1 MKKTIFLTLLSIV
14 LLNSISYA
22 QTRLKSTVVDQNSAP
37 IIGATILIQ
46 NDSTN
51 LGKLT
56 DVTGTF
62 EVELAPGNYSLEVRY
77 LGFQPYKQQ
86 IELSG
91 DSTVLE
97 NIVLQEGAEQLQNV
111 EIIGRIRRDYNSDY
125 SFSASKVAIK
135 NRELP
140 QAVAA
145 VTKELIADRQAF
157 QLGEA
162 VKAVSNVSLTGL
174 YNHYNIR
181 GITQADDGQMLNGM
195 RTRQYY
201 FLQPITSH
209 LERVEVIKGPSSVT
223 FSSADPGG
231 TVNMVT
237 KKPLTEKQS
246 EIAIAT
252 GSFGTLRTTADFTG
266 PLNESKTLLYR
277 FNAAYQ
283 EADSFRDV
291 VNNNAIL
298 FVPSLSYVPN
308 DSTSLNVEMIY
319 NNAEGNL
326 DRGQPIFGA
335 INGEYDINSTPITR
349 NVGASND
356 HYKTRELVFTASFSK
371 KFSENF
377 GFNAQFMKQT
387 WDEDLAEHRVGGT
400 MVDIDGNVIPT
411 LARLRYDERQQF
423 WETDNLSAYF
433 NYDISSGSITNKL
446 LVGYDTTRW
455 ERKIG
460 AGWFRA
466 RRYLT
471 VNGGQANYNPANPD
485 NYQQMTINGVT
496 TPVPA
501 GAYFDL
507 ENPFNGAR
515 NTSNYAVSNLSQ
527 YLPANL
533 TSSDG
538 VYIQNQF
545 KVGKFWP

>member
-1 MKKTIFLTLLSIV
+1 MKKTIFLTLLSVV

-209 LERVEVIKGPSSVT
+209 LERVEVIKV
-223 FSSADPGG
+223 
-231 TVNMVT
+231 
-237 KKPLTEKQS
+237 L
-246 EIAIAT
+246 
-252 GSFGTLRTTADFTG
+252 LR
-266 PLNESKTLLYR
+266 
-277 FNAAYQ
+277 
-283 EADSFRDV
+283 
-291 VNNNAIL
+291 
-298 FVPSLSYVPN
+298 
-308 DSTSLNVEMIY
+308 
-319 NNAEGNL
+319 
-326 DRGQPIFGA
+326 
-335 INGEYDINSTPITR
+335 
-349 NVGASND
+349 
-356 HYKTRELVFTASFSK
+356 
-371 KFSENF
+371 
-377 GFNAQFMKQT
+377 
-387 WDEDLAEHRVGGT
+387 
-400 MVDIDGNVIPT
+400 
-411 LARLRYDERQQF
+411 
-423 WETDNLSAYF
+423 
-433 NYDISSGSITNKL
+433 
-446 LVGYDTTRW
+446 
-455 ERKIG
+455 
-460 AGWFRA
+460 
-466 RRYLT
+466 
-471 VNGGQANYNPANPD
+471 
-485 NYQQMTINGVT
+485 
-496 TPVPA
+496 
-501 GAYFDL
+501 
-507 ENPFNGAR
+507 
-515 NTSNYAVSNLSQ
+515 
-527 YLPANL
+527 
-533 TSSDG
+533 
-538 VYIQNQF
+538 
-545 KVGKFWP
+545 